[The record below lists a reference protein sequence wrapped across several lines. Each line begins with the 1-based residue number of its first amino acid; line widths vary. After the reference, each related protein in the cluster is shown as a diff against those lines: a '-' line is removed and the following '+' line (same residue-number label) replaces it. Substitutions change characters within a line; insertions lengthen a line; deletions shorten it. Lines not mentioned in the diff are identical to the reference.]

1 VVVWHRMSVLRRAEL
16 VGGYEAGPTGPANY
30 YGAFPPV
37 YDPVTVTQTIV
48 PRSSLIVPICNKLG
62 CYQMNAC
69 VDCWDFQTKY
79 GGCEVYDY
87 WTQEIGCCEVK
98 EDKVLWWTG
107 LYGVRFVC
115 SLHVLPATNAIA
127 VCDGDGQV
135 KVVDLLACR
144 VIHLRDAARRTKTRC
159 ENWARRL
166 KKAQC
171 IQQLCMSR

>member
-98 EDKVLWWTG
+98 EDKVLLVDWPLW
-107 LYGVRFVC
+107 RAIR
-115 SLHVLPATNAIA
+115 VLF
-127 VCDGDGQV
+127 
-135 KVVDLLACR
+135 ACASG
-144 VIHLRDAARRTKTRC
+144 HERDSG
-159 ENWARRL
+159 
-166 KKAQC
+166 
-171 IQQLCMSR
+171 M